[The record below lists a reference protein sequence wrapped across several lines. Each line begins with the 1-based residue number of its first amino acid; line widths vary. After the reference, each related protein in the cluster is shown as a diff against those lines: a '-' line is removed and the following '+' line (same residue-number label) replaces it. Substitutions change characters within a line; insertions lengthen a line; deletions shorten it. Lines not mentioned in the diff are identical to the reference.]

1 MLRTGREG
9 DRTGV
14 LGAAGVGT
22 LASSRGKH
30 WYHPP
35 PMVRQSKGPCGSV
48 AGLLLSPLLFPTLGD
63 RGLDAENSEGAPV
76 PRQTASG
83 AQAADGPGPRGAVSN
98 RGKRVPKEEPWG
110 GKSRASGWGRRQA
123 GDRGGPAAEACGSS
137 QTEVAA
143 AG

>member
-48 AGLLLSPLLFPTLGD
+48 AGLLLSPLLFPL
-63 RGLDAENSEGAPV
+63 
-76 PRQTASG
+76 
-83 AQAADGPGPRGAVSN
+83 
-98 RGKRVPKEEPWG
+98 
-110 GKSRASGWGRRQA
+110 
-123 GDRGGPAAEACGSS
+123 
-137 QTEVAA
+137 
-143 AG
+143 